1 MLLRHAKFT
10 THAPLTL
17 SVLLIDKRMTGSM
30 TGKNEAG
37 KVTNDISQFS
47 VPSGLWTSGLKPL
60 RTLEFVPSASHT
72 KPFFSVQNL

>member
-37 KVTNDISQFS
+37 KVTNDI
-47 VPSGLWTSGLKPL
+47 
-60 RTLEFVPSASHT
+60 FVRIGI
-72 KPFFSVQNL
+72 FFEVSS